1 MKRLKKFF
9 NLTKSMPR
17 ESGLWAGVEELL
29 ELRRKT
35 TYLRALS
42 SKMTY
47 SSQSGEVKSAFKGR
61 GVEMEE
67 IRAYVPGDDV
77 RDIDWRVTA
86 RKSNPYTKLYAEEK
100 DREIYALLDLSPH
113 MAFGTR
119 NELKSVAAAK
129 IAVLLGW
136 LSLENKDRFGAV
148 IFNGQENFLY
158 KPQNRRPGMLT
169 LVRKISDVT
178 REILQ
183 RDFVQKTSF
192 SKALQLLEMTIKN
205 RATVFVVSDFADFDE
220 ETQKKLAV
228 LAKKADV
235 YVVNVF
241 DVLEENAPK
250 AGEYMVADGKK
261 TLVFDSGSKSFV
273 TEYKKYFAAK
283 RLKVKDF
290 CAKFGCR
297 YMEVRTDIELYRQI
311 KII

>member
-1 MKRLKKFF
+1 
-9 NLTKSMPR
+9 MPR

-250 AGEYMVADGKK
+250 AGEYMVANGKK

-273 TEYKKYFAAK
+273 MEYKKYFAAK
-283 RLKVKDF
+283 RLKVNDF
-290 CAKFGCR
+290 CVKFGCR